1 MGYLGGKSGKEHL
14 LTWSFCP
21 CRSQA
26 YSKREWGRG
35 RTCHTF
41 GSLKWP
47 PFWQRAEQFDK
58 EPSPPQAGLKFHHM
72 GQRPGPASRERWGPP
87 PVPGLPDPTGPSQP
101 CLSQVAWLHG
111 SASVLERPR
120 TSPGDSGQAAGYVP
134 GRRCGRR
141 CAPRGV
147 GWGGNAGF

>member
-1 MGYLGGKSGKEHL
+1 M

-21 CRSQA
+21 CRSQVT
-26 YSKREWGRG
+26 KEGVGEREDLP
-35 RTCHTF
+35 HL

-72 GQRPGPASRERWGPP
+72 GSAQVLPPGGASL

-111 SASVLERPR
+111 SASVPR
-120 TSPGDSGQAAGYVP
+120 EATHEPWVTVAKQQAMSQGAW
-134 GRRCGRR
+134 CGRR
-141 CAPRGV
+141 CAPWGV
-147 GWGGNAGF
+147 GWGGKCAGF

>member
-1 MGYLGGKSGKEHL
+1 MGYLGGKSDKEHL

-26 YSKREWGRG
+26 CSRREWGRG

-41 GSLKWP
+41 GSLKRP

-72 GQRPGPASRERWGPP
+72 GQRPGPASREHWGPP
-87 PVPGLPDPTGPSQP
+87 SVPGLPDPTGPSQP

-111 SASVLERPR
+111 SASVLKRPR
-120 TSPGDSGQAAGYVP
+120 ALVTGAKQQAMSKGARVGAGVP
-134 GRRCGRR
+134 
-141 CAPRGV
+141 PKGV
-147 GWGGNAGF
+147 GWGRNAGF